1 MLSTHTLFFFFLSL
15 LSFLSFDYFYSHPD
29 VDGDGVD
36 DIVVGADGDDDGNKK
51 GHDAGKQAAFGAVF
65 IVFLNE
71 KGRAKKIQK
80 ISNAVGGLATSTI
93 QSNDGFGQSAHGIGD
108 IDGDGIPDIAVGAP
122 GGDDRMGAVWFLCLQ
137 KDGTV
142 KTQHKLDMGSSL
154 IKGDGFGGRSIA
166 MLTPKVNTEIRLL
179 IGASGAD
186 THGAMWNVRITKST
200 KVVAHKIKISSNGDG
215 GFPFSASAT
224 KSGVQT
230 NTDSS
235 EFGNSL
241 AAVGDVDGDGKL
253 FF

>member
-1 MLSTHTLFFFFLSL
+1 MLSTHPLFFFFLSLLSL

-93 QSNDGFGQSAHGIGD
+93 QSNDGFGQSANGIGD

-122 GGDDRMGAVWFLCLQ
+122 GGDDRMGAVWLLCLQ

-142 KTQHKLDMGSSL
+142 KTQHKLDMG
-154 IKGDGFGGRSIA
+154 
-166 MLTPKVNTEIRLL
+166 
-179 IGASGAD
+179 
-186 THGAMWNVRITKST
+186 
-200 KVVAHKIKISSNGDG
+200 
-215 GFPFSASAT
+215 
-224 KSGVQT
+224 
-230 NTDSS
+230 
-235 EFGNSL
+235 
-241 AAVGDVDGDGKL
+241 AA
-253 FF
+253 

>member
-1 MLSTHTLFFFFLSL
+1 MSSKGWHSQDST
-15 LSFLSFDYFYSHPD
+15 
-29 VDGDGVD
+29 
-36 DIVVGADGDDDGNKK
+36 
-51 GHDAGKQAAFGAVF
+51 QA
-65 IVFLNE
+65 
-71 KGRAKKIQK
+71 R
-80 ISNAVGGLATSTI
+80 
-93 QSNDGFGQSAHGIGD
+93 H
-108 IDGDGIPDIAVGAP
+108 
-122 GGDDRMGAVWFLCLQ
+122 
-137 KDGTV
+137 
-142 KTQHKLDMGSSL
+142 GSSL

-186 THGAMWNVRITKST
+186 THGAMWNVRMTKST

-241 AAVGDVDGDGKL
+241 AAIGDVDGDGKL
-253 FF
+253 FFLNLCCGYVIQYLSCHF